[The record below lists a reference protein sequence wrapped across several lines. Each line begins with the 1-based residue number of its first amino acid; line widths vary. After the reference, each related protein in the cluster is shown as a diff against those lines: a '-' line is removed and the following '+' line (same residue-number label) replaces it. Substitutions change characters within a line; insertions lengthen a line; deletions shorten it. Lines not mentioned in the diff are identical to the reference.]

1 MSGFLSEIIGQMD
14 RSTAG
19 SEDTARKVLQMCGR
33 KKPQNALFFGDDI
46 ITPQLIAKE
55 TGAQVLATFGEEQRV
70 GSAVK
75 AGLNARQVGAFEIA
89 ATNGGWDMV
98 WYNGLTE
105 PDGIAR
111 RLEQLHDSLA
121 AGGVGVYRTLCWLI
135 DPSLD
140 TKGFVE
146 HRFGRPVHL
155 DEVLRLAKAQGFAIE
170 DFYIS
175 PRSDWKQSFYEPL
188 SELVQTYEN
197 ALARAHENSGDAA
210 AGIGEINREM
220 YMFDLHSEEY
230 SFVYYILRKK

>member
-1 MSGFLSEIIGQMD
+1 MGGFLSVMIGQMD

-19 SEDTARKVLQMCGR
+19 SEDTSRRVLKMCGG
-33 KKPQNALFFGDDI
+33 KKPRNALFFGDDI
-46 ITPQLIAKE
+46 FTPRLIAEE
-55 TGAQVLATFGEEQRV
+55 TGAHVLATFGEEQRV
-70 GSAVK
+70 DAAAK
-75 AGLNARQVGAFEIA
+75 AGLDARQVGAFEITA
-89 ATNGGWDMV
+89 VDGGWDMI

-111 RLEQLHDSLA
+111 RMEQLRGNLS
-121 AGGVGVYRTLCWLI
+121 AGGAAVYRTLCWLI

-155 DEVLRLAKAQGFAIE
+155 DEVLREAKEQKFTVE
-170 DFYIS
+170 DFYIA

-188 SELVQTYEN
+188 SKLVQTYEN
-197 ALARAHENSGDAA
+197 ARGSTDGDVA
-210 AGIGEINREM
+210 AGVGEINREM

>member
-1 MSGFLSEIIGQMD
+1 MSGFLSEIIGRMD

-19 SEDTARKVLQMCGR
+19 SEDTARRVLQMCGG

-46 ITPQLIAKE
+46 ITPRLLAEE
-55 TGAQVLATFGEEQRV
+55 TGARVLATFGDEQR
-70 GSAVK
+70 AAK
-75 AGLNARQVGAFEIA
+75 AAEAGLDARQVGAYEIVM
-89 ATNGGWDMV
+89 TDGGWDMI

-105 PDGIAR
+105 PDGITR
-111 RLEQLHDSLA
+111 RLEQLYDSLR
-121 AGGVGVYRTLCWLI
+121 AGGAAVYRTLCWLI

-155 DEVLRLAKAQGFAIE
+155 DEVLRLAKEQGFAIE
-170 DFYIS
+170 DFYIA

-197 ALARAHENSGDAA
+197 AHESTGDAA

-220 YMFDLHSEEY
+220 YMFELHSEEY